1 MNKNVLAVHIMLTI
15 KRFVCVHIL
24 AYLKINESQIEFS
37 VTFNNAGIS
46 FVNFLYIFHTLPR
59 LFAAF
64 LIDTPTYHTKYWYL
78 GKRAAF
84 NMIVVVVGV

>member
-1 MNKNVLAVHIMLTI
+1 MYT
-15 KRFVCVHIL
+15 HIL
-24 AYLKINESQIEFS
+24 EFLKINVSQIEFS

-64 LIDTPTYHTKYWYL
+64 LIDTPTYHAKYWYL
-78 GKRAAF
+78 GKGAAF
-84 NMIVVVVGV
+84 NMIVVVVGM

>member
-1 MNKNVLAVHIMLTI
+1 MLTI

-24 AYLKINESQIEFS
+24 ACTWVSQIAFS

-64 LIDTPTYHTKYWYL
+64 LIDTPTYHAKYWYL
-78 GKRAAF
+78 GKGAAF
-84 NMIVVVVGV
+84 NMIVVVVGM